1 MTPLLLAVP
10 MVFAAPIPKELARPA
25 NATLEGTWEFVSA
38 TYGGN
43 PDASYDG
50 ARWVLEKDGKATR
63 ILKDTAGTPAAF
75 KTDSKTKPMAF
86 DWTINDGTFPGIF
99 EIKGDTLTVALAL
112 GGSRP
117 TEFGGQSVYVFTM
130 KKAKGK

>member
-1 MTPLLLAVP
+1 MTPLLLAIP
-10 MVFAAPIPKELARPA
+10 LVFAAPVPKELAWPA
-25 NATLEGTWEFVSA
+25 NATLDGTWEFVSA

-50 ARWVLEKDGKATR
+50 AKWVLEKDGKATR
-63 ILKDTAGTPAAF
+63 ILRGDSGTPASF
-75 KTDSKTKPMAF
+75 KIDPKTKPTAF
-86 DWTINDGTFPGIF
+86 DWTIHGSTFPGIL

-112 GGSRP
+112 SGDRP
-117 TEFGGQSVYVFTM
+117 TEFAGQSVYVFTM